1 MLLVED
7 LKEAEIVVLKLYQK
21 LELKDTYKILSE
33 VKTSEGQKLKNRLGC
48 LNPFMDENG
57 LIRVGGR
64 LRKSCLEFGAVHPV
78 LLSKT
83 RNVTKMIVRWCH
95 ERTAHNRR
103 NI

>member
-57 LIRVGGR
+57 LIRVGK
-64 LRKSCLEFGAVHPV
+64 LRKSFLEFGAVHPV
-78 LLSKT
+78 LLSRT
-83 RNVTKMIVRWCH
+83 GNVTKMIVRWCH
-95 ERTAHNRR
+95 ERTDHSG
-103 NI
+103 